1 MFTKSFHYNLID
13 PLKSIAGY
21 RIIKFPDGERQIEL
35 EAPLLYNKVTNTILT
50 RLSSV
55 EDIFILLQLV
65 DILRR
70 FEISYEIHV
79 TYIIGQRNDRI
90 MSMTSASNFKI
101 IMDMIERVLPDS
113 VMELHNPKSHPYI
126 IKNVLSTLNIIK
138 WDNYFKELYNQKKLV
153 LVLPDY
159 GAYNRYKEELM
170 KYPKV
175 ITATKVRN
183 NTKGEPPMTVELDS
197 IILPKI
203 DENDEFTVIDDLCDG
218 GRTFTL
224 LAAEL
229 RKLNPKMKLNLVV
242 THAVNMDGLLIVSKY
257 YDNVFIT
264 NSYQNW
270 DKMRNLPE
278 NVKVVDCDTLYYNV

>member
-1 MFTKSFHYNLID
+1 MFTKHFHYNLID
-13 PLKSIAGY
+13 PLKSLAGY
-21 RIIKFPDGERQIEL
+21 RIDKFPDGEKQIVL
-35 EAPLLYNKVTNTILT
+35 EDPLMYNKVTNTILT

-55 EDIFILLQLV
+55 EDIFILLQLT

-70 FEISYEIHV
+70 FEIPYKIHV
-79 TYIIGQRNDRI
+79 TYLIGQRNDRI
-90 MSMTSASNFKI
+90 MSLTSASNFKI
-101 IMDMIERVLPDS
+101 IIDMIHNVLPDS
-113 VMELHNPKSHPYI
+113 IMELHNPKGQPYI
-126 IKNVLSTLNIIK
+126 IKNILSTLNIIK
-138 WDNYFKELYNQKKLV
+138 WTHYFKELYNQKKLV

-170 KYPKV
+170 MYPKV

-183 NTKGEPPMTVELDS
+183 NTKSELPMTVELDS
-197 IILPKI
+197 ISLPKI

-224 LAAEL
+224 LASEL

-264 NSYQNW
+264 NSYQDW

-278 NVKVVDCDTLYYNV
+278 NIKVVNCDTLYYNA

>member
-21 RIIKFPDGERQIEL
+21 RIIKFPDGEKQIEL

-170 KYPKV
+170 MYPKV

-183 NTKGEPPMTVELDS
+183 NTKGEPSMTVELDS